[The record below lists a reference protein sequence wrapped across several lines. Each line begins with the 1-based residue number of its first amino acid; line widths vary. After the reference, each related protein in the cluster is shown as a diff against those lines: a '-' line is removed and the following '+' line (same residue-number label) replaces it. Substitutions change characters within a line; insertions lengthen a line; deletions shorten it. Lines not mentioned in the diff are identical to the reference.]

1 MKYEYFK
8 RRSYSP
14 DNFTEDLITSD
25 IFISAFNTSDRV
37 KTVFDLVKS
46 KNKYWII
53 FPEYDIS
60 TDELPDNTYFQCP
73 EKSEDMQLVSFFENL
88 ELDIAGTSIAVD
100 ITGFP
105 RPQLAFLIKFMKY
118 KEVATVEFLYS
129 EPMQYK
135 KKEITEFSIGSL
147 REVRQIKGY
156 EGNHNPYTHND
167 HLIIGSGFD
176 SKQIKSVCNSKEHA
190 TIHQLIGFPSL
201 RPDMYQQNILKTA
214 QASENLG
221 ERAIREP
228 IFAPANDPFITATV
242 LSSFCKENDLLNNDS
257 NLYFSPLSTKTQTL
271 GFILFFL
278 FELEN
283 TACSLIFPFFSNY
296 EKETSIGLHR
306 INYYRVNL
314 DI

>member
-8 RRSYSP
+8 RKSCSP
-14 DNFTEDLITSD
+14 DEISEDLVTSE

-37 KTVFDLVKS
+37 RTVFDKVTSAK
-46 KNKYWII
+46 KIWII

-60 TDELPDNTYFQCP
+60 TEELPSDDYFQCP
-73 EKSEDMQLVSFFENL
+73 ETSEDMQLVSFFEHL
-88 ELDIAGTSIAVD
+88 ELDIEGTSIAVD

-118 KEVATVEFLYS
+118 NGVVSVEFLYS

-135 KKEITEFSIGSL
+135 KKEVTEFSIGSL
-147 REVRQIKGY
+147 REVRQIKGF
-156 EGNHNPYTHND
+156 EGNHHPYTKND

-176 SKQIKSVCNSKEHA
+176 SNQIKSVCNSKEHV

-214 QASENLG
+214 QASEHLG

-228 IFAPANDPFITATV
+228 IFAPANDPFITASV
-242 LSSFCKENDLLNNDS
+242 LSDFCKKNGLLNNQS
-257 NLYFSPLSTKTQTL
+257 NLYLSPLSTKTQTL

-306 INYYRVNL
+306 INYYRVKL